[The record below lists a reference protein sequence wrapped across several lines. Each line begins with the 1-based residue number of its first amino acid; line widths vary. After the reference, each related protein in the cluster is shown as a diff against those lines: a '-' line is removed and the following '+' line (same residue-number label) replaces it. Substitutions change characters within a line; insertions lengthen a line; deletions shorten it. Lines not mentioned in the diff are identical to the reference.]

1 MVEKLLVILMLV
13 AAIWLFATD
22 HKKPQGI
29 YIDCSLASFHP
40 DYTQEH
46 RELCRKLGQ
55 KQSEPRK
62 ESQ

>member
-1 MVEKLLVILMLV
+1 MAEKLLAIVMLAV
-13 AAIWLFATD
+13 ALWLLAMGY
-22 HKKPQGI
+22 KKPHGV

-46 RELCRKLGQ
+46 RELCRKLRQ
-55 KQSEPRK
+55 KQSEPRE